1 MLAEEKY
8 QGFKVCAEQDIAQLR
23 AGLEKRILDLLP
35 SASAAGLSSG
45 YVDAKGRYA
54 NPFATISYYVM
65 FVVPLVLATVYFY
78 FLHGQELDGKSLV
91 LRFLVISPMLAI
103 SSFGLWS
110 IRLNRRLYEE
120 YNYKQRVMQLYDGF
134 SRVVD
139 EDGSEE
145 QKEALI
151 DVMIDAVKEKPSL
164 MMSKYDRGGI
174 SLIDKLAGSTNHQ
187 DNSAKE

>member
-1 MLAEEKY
+1 
-8 QGFKVCAEQDIAQLR
+8 
-23 AGLEKRILDLLP
+23 
-35 SASAAGLSSG
+35 
-45 YVDAKGRYA
+45 
-54 NPFATISYYVM
+54 
-65 FVVPLVLATVYFY
+65 
-78 FLHGQELDGKSLV
+78 
-91 LRFLVISPMLAI
+91 MLAI